1 MYGIK
6 QRLTKPIY
14 YIPVLHI
21 YFSRY
26 LDVRYQPTHDPV
38 GRRPAQPEVAI
49 MPAFRPKKSSESK
62 SQASAKSTNVKDRE
76 AGATNPKPPSS
87 NQPGDVSHSRP
98 PNVVVSTSKLA
109 ASASSAQA
117 SGGGSSSTSRLTRR
131 QTSVLGAHLW
141 FVERMTSVSRKKQ
154 VVKLAAETKL
164 TEAQAR
170 HFHFF
175 PLVNS

>member
-1 MYGIK
+1 M
-6 QRLTKPIY
+6 
-14 YIPVLHI
+14 PVLHM

-49 MPAFRPKKSSESK
+49 MPKKSSEFK

-87 NQPGDVSHSRP
+87 NQPGDSSSSRP

-109 ASASSAQA
+109 ASASPAQA

-154 VVKLAAETKL
+154 VAKLAAETKL

-170 HFHFF
+170 HFHF
-175 PLVNS
+175 S

>member
-1 MYGIK
+1 MYGISH
-6 QRLTKPIY
+6 RLTKPIY
-14 YIPVLHI
+14 YIPVLHM

-38 GRRPAQPEVAI
+38 GRRRPAPPEVAI
-49 MPAFRPKKSSESK
+49 MPALRPKKSSESK

-87 NQPGDVSHSRP
+87 NQPGDSSSSRP

-117 SGGGSSSTSRLTRR
+117 SGGGISSTSRLTRR

-154 VVKLAAETKL
+154 VAKLAAETKL

-170 HFHFF
+170 HFHF
-175 PLVNS
+175 S

>member
-6 QRLTKPIY
+6 KRLTEPIY
-14 YIPVLHI
+14 YMPVLYM

-26 LDVRYQPTHDPV
+26 RDVRYQPTHDPV

-49 MPAFRPKKSSESK
+49 MPKKSSESK
-62 SQASAKSTNVKDRE
+62 SQASVKSTSVKDRE
-76 AGATNPKPPSS
+76 AKPPSL
-87 NQPGDVSHSRP
+87 NQPGDLSSSRP

-154 VVKLAAETKL
+154 VAKLAAETKL

-170 HFHFF
+170 HFHF
-175 PLVNS
+175 S